1 MRRKIVAIVALI
13 FVVCYFIMGEG
24 SEEEFDCDKILESPH
39 APRELKSFCEK
50 KTSGKSST

>member
-1 MRRKIVAIVALI
+1 MRRKVVAIAALI
-13 FVVCYFIMGEG
+13 FVVCYFILGQNFED
-24 SEEEFDCDKILESPH
+24 EFDCDKILESPH